1 MSDLKMQ
8 VATAALDYLTEPV
21 TIGIGTG
28 RTANCFIEVLSRRKH
43 LVDACVAS
51 SLETERRLK
60 AHGFAVLDL
69 PAVDQ
74 VMWYFDGADEVNAER
89 QMIKGGGG
97 AHTRE
102 KILANSAQ
110 TFVCMVES
118 HKCVQQLGQFPI
130 AVEVIPM
137 ARSYV
142 ARALLAL
149 GGDPVYRQGFVTDNG
164 NIILDWHH
172 YDLVSSPDLENLIKQ
187 ISGVVDSGLF
197 LKRRADIVLRADHR
211 GVREGWALDLSDSK
225 A

>member
-1 MSDLKMQ
+1 MSDLKMR
-8 VATAALDYLTEPV
+8 VATAALKYLTEPV
-21 TIGIGTG
+21 TIGVGTG
-28 RTANCFIEVLSRRKH
+28 RTANCFIEVLSQRKH

-69 PAVDQ
+69 PAVDHL
-74 VMWYFDGADEVNAER
+74 VWYFDGADEVNAER

-102 KILANSAQ
+102 KIVANSAQ
-110 TFVCMVES
+110 TFVCMVEA
-118 HKCVQQLGQFPI
+118 HKCVQQLGQFPV

-164 NIILDWHH
+164 NIILDWYH
-172 YDLVSSPDLENLIKQ
+172 YDVTLSPDLENTVKQ

-197 LKRRADIVLRADHR
+197 LKRRADIVLCADHT
-211 GVREGWALDLSDSK
+211 GVKERFGTSSLNT
-225 A
+225 